1 MNKKLLL
8 ILSILMSLS
17 LFTMS
22 CAKSVAAP
30 DNPVTGI
37 VPGQEFTQYDLEQK
51 LKTLTPI
58 SYNGEITFDF
68 SKGTVS
74 YYTDINGIGYYR
86 FSVTGESTSVSSVAV
101 PQDVILTQLRT
112 RLLNYNYNN
121 NDNTISFTPSGNWED
136 TTTTTYRDLVVTVD
150 SKYYTI
156 PQELKTVKI
165 RLYLINGYW
174 Q

>member
-30 DNPVTGI
+30 DVPVVGI
-37 VPGQEFTQYDLEQK
+37 TPGQELTENDLQTA
-51 LKTLTPI
+51 LRSLNPI
-58 SYNGEITFDF
+58 SDSGVTYNF
-68 SKGTVS
+68 SQGNGFLSSDTSGSVYYFNVYDTSS
-74 YYTDINGIGYYR
+74 YHTGISQDI
-86 FSVTGESTSVSSVAV
+86 
-101 PQDVILTQLRT
+101 ILSQLKSA
-112 RLLNYNYNN
+112 LYNYNN
-121 NDNTISFTPSGNWED
+121 ISFEPSQNWES
-136 TTTTTYRDLVVTVD
+136 TTTSERILVVTL
-150 SKYYTI
+150 SSPYYTI

-165 RLYLINGYW
+165 RLYLNSGYW